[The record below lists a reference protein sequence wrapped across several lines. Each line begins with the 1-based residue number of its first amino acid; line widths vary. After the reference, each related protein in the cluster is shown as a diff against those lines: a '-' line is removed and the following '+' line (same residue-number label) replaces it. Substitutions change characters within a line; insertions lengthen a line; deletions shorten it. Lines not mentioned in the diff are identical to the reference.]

1 MKQLSKIMLA
11 AVASVALAAPSFA
24 WDFSAS
30 GSSSATFN
38 VTNTT
43 QNSASKQTITSGGV
57 GSEDSGLSLSSSHTD
72 GKKSLALSYTL
83 DWDGNLDETIALSG
97 SSTVGAWTASGGIS
111 YNRDSGGCSNAAD
124 DNTSA
129 TSTAAGAASCGAV
142 GSAAEESRTAV
153 TLTDGTM
160 TIKLGNASHLSSQNV
175 SSGSTASGSVSFD
188 PADDD
193 ASVGAFVGS
202 FQGVSLGYAVSDTI
216 SVTAAYQKDGSIA
229 DMCGAGENYDNEVAA
244 TAGTTGTG
252 FGFNGTFGI
261 VAVGATLCSASTAD
275 AGTYSTDATSNSTSS
290 STLGFGATLDLGDIK
305 PFLSFGTYVA
315 TGSVSKEGVAYAGNE
330 IGLTYALGA
339 DTVTFYMGST
349 ATIATGSDGVAGE
362 ALSVS
367 GMELGYATMVGPASL
382 GIGYGSQTKAQAVA
396 TACTAGDATCVD
408 GYSMTDIDVTLGYSF

>member
-11 AVASVALAAPSFA
+11 TVASVALAAPAFA

-38 VTNTT
+38 ITNTT
-43 QNSASKQTITSGGV
+43 QNSGSTQTITSGGV
-57 GSEDSGLSLSSSHTD
+57 GSEDSSLSLSSSHTD
-72 GKKSLALSYTL
+72 GKKTLGLSYTL

-97 SSTVGAWTASGGIS
+97 SSKVGDWTASGGIS
-111 YNRDSGGCSNAAD
+111 YNRDSAGCSNAFG
-124 DNTSA
+124 DNDTELASA
-129 TSTAAGAASCGAV
+129 AASCGAV

-175 SSGSTASGSVSFD
+175 SSGSSASGAVSFD

-202 FQGVSLGYAVSDTI
+202 FQGVSLGYAVSDTM
-216 SVTAAYQKDGSIA
+216 SATVAYQKDGSIA
-229 DMCGAGENYDNEVAA
+229 DMCGAGENYDDEVAA

-261 VAVGATLCSASTAD
+261 VAVGATMCSASTAD
-275 AGTYSTDATSNSTSS
+275 AGTYATDPASNSTSS

-315 TGSVSKEGVAYAGNE
+315 TGSVSKVGVAYAGNE

-349 ATIATGSDGVAGE
+349 ATIATASGGTAGE

-382 GIGYGSQTKAQAVA
+382 SVGYGSQTKAQSVA

>member
-1 MKQLSKIMLA
+1 MKQLSKLMLA
-11 AVASVALAAPSFA
+11 AVASVALAAPAFA

-38 VTNTT
+38 ITNTT
-43 QNSASKQTITSGGV
+43 QNSGSTQTITSGGV
-57 GSEDSGLSLSSSHTD
+57 GSEDSSLSLSSSHTD
-72 GKKSLALSYTL
+72 GTKTLGLSYTL

-97 SSTVGAWTASGGIS
+97 SSTVGGWTASGGIS
-111 YNRDSGGCSNAAD
+111 YNRDSAGCSNAAS
-124 DNTSA
+124 DNTSTAIASAPA
-129 TSTAAGAASCGAV
+129 TCGAL

-175 SSGSTASGSVSFD
+175 SSGSSASGAVSFD
-188 PADDD
+188 PDDD
-193 ASVGAFVGS
+193 DIGVGAFVGD
-202 FQGVSLGYAVSDTI
+202 FQGVSLGYAISDTM
-216 SVTAAYQKDGSIA
+216 SATVAYQKDGSIA
-229 DMCGAGENYDNEVAA
+229 DMCGAGENYDDEVAA

-261 VAVGATLCSASTAD
+261 VAVGATMCSASTAD
-275 AGTYSTDATSNSTSS
+275 AGTYATDPASNSTSS

-315 TGSVSKEGVAYAGNE
+315 TGSVSKVGVAYAGNE

-349 ATIATGSDGVAGE
+349 ATIATASGGTAGE

-382 GIGYGSQTKAQAVA
+382 SVGYGSQTKAQSVA